1 MKGTVSSINAR
12 HNTVTH
18 TSDTGNASG
27 RYTGGA
33 KNIMDESIDTDI
45 CCMCFTN
52 YEDDVHDGNGTEWI
66 SCDCGRW
73 LHLDCAEDCFTDRSG
88 KERYCPFC
96 IDGLT

>member
-1 MKGTVSSINAR
+1 MIL
-12 HNTVTH
+12 
-18 TSDTGNASG
+18 
-27 RYTGGA
+27 
-33 KNIMDESIDTDI
+33 DESIDTDI

-66 SCDCGRW
+66 SCACGRW
-73 LHLDCAEDCFTDRSG
+73 LHLDCAEDCITDWNG